1 MGLTKMQI
9 GDLITICNEKNIDER
24 DLPFYGINKDKVFMP
39 TVATTDNL
47 DKKKYKIMTKNRFV
61 FSGMQTGRDMCI
73 RIGLYDFPFDA
84 LISPAYTT
92 FEISSDE
99 VLPEYFFMIFL
110 SSEMDRY
117 GAFLSDASVRANL
130 DWDVFCSIELELPSI
145 PIQQKYVDIYHGLNE
160 NLDAMNRGIDK
171 MQNACDVYMEK
182 LLNTIKRKPIGHY
195 IREVDVRNEELLLGA
210 EDVRGISTQKE
221 FIPTKA
227 KLNGVSLHNYKIVKP
242 GFFAYVADTS
252 RRGDKMS
259 LAFNRDSKDYLVSSI
274 TTMFEVTDEN
284 LVPEYLFMFLRR
296 PEFDRYARYNSWG
309 SARETITWEDLGKLE
324 IPIPSKDIQQGIVNI
339 FESYDHR
346 KTTVDRLSAL
356 KKSICPVLIRG
367 AIAEGGRS

>member
-1 MGLTKMQI
+1 MGLTKMKI
-9 GDLITICNEKNIDER
+9 GDLITVCNEKNIEER

-73 RIGLYDFPFDA
+73 RIGLYDYPFDA

-92 FEISSDE
+92 FEISSEE
-99 VLPEYFFMIFL
+99 VLPEYFFMFFL

-145 PIQQKYVDIYHGLNE
+145 PIQHKYVDIYRGLQD
-160 NLDAMNRGIDK
+160 NLDVMNRGIDK
-171 MQNACDVYMEK
+171 MQSACDVYMEK
-182 LLNTIKRKPIGHY
+182 LLKTISRKPIGTF
-195 IREVDVRNEELLLGA
+195 IQEVDVRNEELLLGA

-227 KLNGVSLHNYKIVKP
+227 NLNGVSLHNYKIVKP

-274 TTMFEVTDEN
+274 TTMFEVIDKD

-324 IPIPSKDIQQGIVNI
+324 IPIPSKEIQQGIVSI

-346 KTTVDRLSAL
+346 KSTVERLSTL
-356 KKSICPVLIRG
+356 KKNICPVLVRG